1 MGLLWKAGS
10 TKTQKILA
18 VIITLACIGPIVL
31 SFTHNFVA
39 QPNVSKL
46 AAYISIIL
54 TILLISIIAYW
65 YSNKLWRPSTEWY
78 KFSKPK
84 KAITIPAIPI
94 VFFGLFWINTA
105 ILFPYL
111 FTLLFGNNSFEQIW
125 VIKDKHGSRR
135 SCDYRLELAPNN
147 PIFFYE
153 CISKA
158 QYGQL
163 PDKKIKTKAYL
174 KKSQL
179 GFIVRAIKLPKNPVD
194 KIIE

>member
-1 MGLLWKAGS
+1 MELFWKEGS

-18 VIITLACIGPIVL
+18 VIITLATIGPIVL
-31 SFTHNFVA
+31 MLTHNFVP

-46 AAYISIIL
+46 ATYISIIL

-65 YSNKLWRPSTEWY
+65 YSNKLWRPSPAWY
-78 KFSKPK
+78 EFSKPK

-94 VFFGLFWINTA
+94 AFFGLFWINTA
-105 ILFPYL
+105 ISFPCL
-111 FTLLFGNNSFEQIW
+111 FTLLFGNNSFEQVW
-125 VIKDKHGSRR
+125 VIKDRHGSRR

-158 QYGQL
+158 QYEQL

-174 KKSQL
+174 KKSRL
-179 GFIVRAIKLPKNPVD
+179 GFIVRAVKLPGNPVD
-194 KIIE
+194 KIMD